1 MPRPGRRPGRSGGR
15 VTSGAVVGGLLVDG
29 ALLPGPVFGGSSSPP
44 VLPPIRP
51 SPLVP
56 VAEPLGSPV
65 LVCLPEAGVWP
76 EALGVVDRWAPEEPV
91 VAELVP
97 CGLPSLLW
105 EGGGGSRDC
114 SGATS

>member
-1 MPRPGRRPGRSGGR
+1 M
-15 VTSGAVVGGLLVDG
+15 
-29 ALLPGPVFGGSSSPP
+29 
-44 VLPPIRP
+44 
-51 SPLVP
+51 
-56 VAEPLGSPV
+56 

-97 CGLPSLLW
+97 CRLPSLLW

-114 SGATS
+114 SGATSWSMASNTDDTCCLTSPSCTGSLSLSALQTSRWDREKVERAWIGPSEPGSAS